1 MWSVGKEATKL
12 RNKRILCSNWTI
24 IVEGSEKKL
33 DFFIFCL
40 SKYLKLMWNLYC
52 RFSRGIFFEKNFS
65 SPSSLLK
72 YFFLSSYFY
81 KKISGFIHWSMYFW
95 VKISK
100 EKGFFFIL
108 FPSNHQKWFWKIFIP
123 GIYFLCCQTRF
134 TAVGKFKVFK
144 KFFTLLSSNPSW

>member
-1 MWSVGKEATKL
+1 MGKEATKL

-72 YFFLSSYFY
+72 YFFLSSYLY
-81 KKISGFIHWSMYFW
+81 KKNFGFHSLINVFLG
-95 VKISK
+95 KNIK
-100 EKGFFFIL
+100 RKRFFFIL